1 MLKDGKVKYKEN
13 KKMKVLLINGSLHE
27 KGCTYTALSEVE
39 KALNANGV
47 ETEIYWIGQ
56 NATSGCKGCW
66 ACKKTKK
73 CVIDDGVNEFVEKCA
88 QVDGFVFG
96 SPVYYASAAGALVS
110 FMDRVFYSGGKN
122 LAYKPAAAV
131 VSCRRAGAS
140 TTFDVINKYFTINNM
155 PVVGSNYWN
164 EIHGNTAEE
173 ASQDEEGLQ
182 TMRILGNNMA
192 WLLKCIQLGK
202 EAGLEP
208 VRERKIM
215 TNFIR

>member
-1 MLKDGKVKYKEN
+1 
-13 KKMKVLLINGSLHE
+13 MKVLLINGSQHE
-27 KGCTYTALSEVE
+27 KGCTYTALAEVA

-47 ETEIYWIGQ
+47 ETEIYQVPQEIR
-56 NATSGCKGCW
+56 GCKGCW
-66 ACKKTKK
+66 ACKKTKQ
-73 CVIDDGVNEFVEKCA
+73 CVIDDGVNEFVAKAA
-88 QVDGFVFG
+88 QFDGFVFG
-96 SPVYYASAAGALVS
+96 SPVYYASASGGLVA

-173 ASQDEEGLQ
+173 ALQDEEGLQ
-182 TMRILGNNMA
+182 IMRVLGNNMA
-192 WLLKCIQLGK
+192 WLLKCIALGK
-202 EAGLEP
+202 EAGLAPE
-208 VRERKIM
+208 RERKIM
-215 TNFIR
+215 TNFIRS

>member
-1 MLKDGKVKYKEN
+1 
-13 KKMKVLLINGSLHE
+13 MKVLLVNGSLHE
-27 KGCTYTALSEVE
+27 KGCTYTALAEVE
-39 KALNANGV
+39 KALRDNGI
-47 ETEIYWIGQ
+47 ETEIFQ
-56 NATSGCKGCW
+56 LNQHKPQGCRGCW
-66 ACKKTKK
+66 VCKQTKK
-73 CVIDDGVNEFVEKCA
+73 CVIDDGVNEFVAKAAEA
-88 QVDGFVFG
+88 DGFIFG

-155 PVVGSNYWN
+155 PVVSSNYWN

-173 ASQDEEGLQ
+173 AAQDAEGLQ

-192 WLLKCIQLGK
+192 WLLKCIEIGK
-202 EAGLEP
+202 LEGLEP
-208 VRERKIM
+208 VKERKIW

>member
-1 MLKDGKVKYKEN
+1 
-13 KKMKVLLINGSLHE
+13 MKVLLVNGSHHE
-27 KGCTYTALSEVE
+27 KGCTYTALAEAA

-56 NATSGCKGCW
+56 NETSGCKGCW
-66 ACKKTKK
+66 ACKKLRK
-73 CVIDDGVNEFVEKCA
+73 CVIEDGLNEFVEKA
-88 QVDGFVFG
+88 ASFDGYVFG
-96 SPVYYASAAGALVS
+96 SPVYYASAAGALIS
-110 FMDRVFYSGGKN
+110 FMDRLFYSGGRA

-155 PVVGSNYWN
+155 PIVSSNYWN
-164 EIHGNTAEE
+164 EIHGNKAEE
-173 ASQDEEGLQ
+173 AAQDEEGLQ

-192 WLLKCIQLGK
+192 WLLKCIELGK
-202 EAGLEP
+202 IEGLEP
-208 VRERKIM
+208 VKEKKIM

>member
-1 MLKDGKVKYKEN
+1 
-13 KKMKVLLINGSLHE
+13 MKVLLVNGSQHE
-27 KGCTYTALSEVE
+27 KGCTYTALNEVA

-47 ETEIYWIGQ
+47 ETEIFWIGKHQ
-56 NATSGCKGCW
+56 VSGCRGCW
-66 ACKKTKK
+66 VCKKTRK
-73 CVIDDGVNEFVEKCA
+73 CVIDDGVNEFVEKA
-88 QVDGFVFG
+88 AEFDGYVFG

-155 PVVGSNYWN
+155 QIVGSNYWN

-173 ASQDEEGLQ
+173 AAQDEEGLQ

-192 WLLKCIQLGK
+192 WLLKCLQLGK
-202 EAGLEP
+202 EAGLAPE
-208 VRERKIM
+208 RERKIM

>member
-1 MLKDGKVKYKEN
+1 
-13 KKMKVLLINGSLHE
+13 MKVLLVNGSSHE
-27 KGCTYTALSEVE
+27 KGCTYTALAEVA

-47 ETEIYWIGQ
+47 ETEIYWLGQ
-56 NATSGCKGCW
+56 NQISGCKGCW
-66 ACKKTKK
+66 ACKKVKK
-73 CVIDDGVNEFVEKCA
+73 CVIDDGVNEFVAKAAEF
-88 QVDGFVFG
+88 DGFVFG

-122 LAYKPAAAV
+122 LAFKPAAAV

-155 PVVGSNYWN
+155 PIVGSNYWN

-173 ASQDEEGLQ
+173 AAQDAEGLQ
-182 TMRILGNNMA
+182 TMRMLGNNMA
-192 WLLKCIQLGK
+192 WLLKCIAFGK
-202 EAGLEP
+202 EAGIAPET
-208 VRERKIM
+208 EKKIW

>member
-1 MLKDGKVKYKEN
+1 
-13 KKMKVLLINGSLHE
+13 MKVMLVNGSQHE
-27 KGCTYTALSEVE
+27 KGCTYTALAEVA
-39 KALNANGV
+39 KALNDNGV
-47 ETEIYWIGQ
+47 ETEIYWIGKHQ
-56 NATSGCKGCW
+56 VSGCKGCW
-66 ACKKTKK
+66 VCKKTKK
-73 CVIDDGVNEFVEKCA
+73 CVMDDGVNEFVEKA
-88 QVDGFVFG
+88 AGFDGFVFG

-110 FMDRVFYSGGKN
+110 FMDRVFYSGGKH

-173 ASQDEEGLQ
+173 AAQDEEGLQ

-192 WLLKCIQLGK
+192 WLLKCIAIGK
-202 EAGLEP
+202 EEGLEP
-208 VRERKIM
+208 IKERKIM

>member
-1 MLKDGKVKYKEN
+1 
-13 KKMKVLLINGSLHE
+13 MKVLLVNGSLHE
-27 KGCTYTALSEVE
+27 KGCTYTALCEVE

-47 ETEIYWIGQ
+47 DTEIYWIGK
-56 NATSGCKGCW
+56 NVTSGCTGCW
-66 ACKKTKK
+66 ACKKTGK
-73 CVIDDGVNEFVEKCA
+73 CVIDDGVNEFVQKA
-88 QVDGFVFG
+88 AKADGYIFG

-155 PVVGSNYWN
+155 QIVGSNYWN
-164 EIHGNTAEE
+164 EIHGNKPEE
-173 ASQDEEGLQ
+173 VLQDEEGLQ
-182 TMRILGNNMA
+182 TMRVLGNNMA
-192 WLLKCIQLGK
+192 WLLKCIELGK
-202 EAGLEP
+202 QAGVEP
-208 VRERKIM
+208 VKEKKVW

>member
-1 MLKDGKVKYKEN
+1 
-13 KKMKVLLINGSLHE
+13 MKVLLVNGSLHE
-27 KGCTYTALSEVE
+27 KGCTYTALAEVE

-47 ETEIYWIGQ
+47 ETEIYQLCQHQI
-56 NATSGCKGCW
+56 SGCKGCW
-66 ACKKTKK
+66 ACKKVKK
-73 CVIDDGVNEFVEKCA
+73 CVIDDGVNEFVEKAAAC
-88 QVDGFVFG
+88 DGFVFG
-96 SPVYYASAAGALVS
+96 SPVYYASAAGTLVS

-173 ASQDEEGLQ
+173 ASRDEEGLQ
-182 TMRILGNNMA
+182 TMRVLGNNMA
-192 WLLKCIQLGK
+192 WLLKCIELGK
-202 EAGLEP
+202 ASGLEP
-208 VRERKIM
+208 VKERKIM

>member
-1 MLKDGKVKYKEN
+1 
-13 KKMKVLLINGSLHE
+13 MKVLLVNGSCHE
-27 KGCTYTALSEVE
+27 KGCTYTALAEVE

-47 ETEIYWIGQ
+47 ETEIFQLSGKKI
-56 NATSGCKGCW
+56 SGCNGCW
-66 ACKKTKK
+66 ACKKIKK
-73 CVIDDGVNEFVEKCA
+73 CVIEDGVNEFVAKAAEF
-88 QVDGFVFG
+88 DGFVFG
-96 SPVYYASAAGALVS
+96 SPVYYASASGNLIS
-110 FMDRVFYSGGKN
+110 FMDRVFYSGGKF

-155 PVVGSNYWN
+155 PIVGSNYWN

-173 ASQDEEGLQ
+173 AAQDEEGLQ

-192 WLLKCIQLGK
+192 WLLKCLALGK
-202 EAGLEP
+202 EAGVEP
-208 VRERKIM
+208 VKERKIM

>member
-1 MLKDGKVKYKEN
+1 
-13 KKMKVLLINGSLHE
+13 MKVLLVNGSYHE
-27 KGCTYTALSEVE
+27 KGCTYTALAEVA

-47 ETEIYWIGQ
+47 ETEIYWLGQ
-56 NATSGCKGCW
+56 NQVSGCKGCW
-66 ACKKTKK
+66 ACKKIKK
-73 CVIDDGVNEFVEKCA
+73 CVIDDGMNEFVEKA
-88 QVDGFVFG
+88 AEFDGYVFG

-110 FMDRVFYSGGKN
+110 FMDRVFYSGGKH

-155 PVVGSNYWN
+155 PIVASNYWN

-173 ASQDEEGLQ
+173 AAQDPEGLQ
-182 TMRILGNNMA
+182 TMRVLGNNMA
-192 WLLKCIQLGK
+192 WLLKCIALGK
-202 EAGLEP
+202 EAGIAPET
-208 VRERKIM
+208 EKKIW

>member
-1 MLKDGKVKYKEN
+1 
-13 KKMKVLLINGSLHE
+13 MKVLLVNGSCHE
-27 KGCTYTALSEVE
+27 KGCTYTALAEVA

-47 ETEIYWIGQ
+47 ETEIYQLGGKKI
-56 NATSGCKGCW
+56 SGCNGCW
-66 ACKKTKK
+66 ACKKIKK
-73 CVIDDGVNEFVEKCA
+73 CVVEDGVNEFVEKAA
-88 QVDGFVFG
+88 QFDGFVFG
-96 SPVYYASAAGALVS
+96 SPVYYASASGNLVS
-110 FMDRVFYSGGKN
+110 FMDRVFYSGGKL

-155 PVVGSNYWN
+155 PIVGSNYWN

-173 ASQDEEGLQ
+173 AAQDEEGLQ

-192 WLLKCIQLGK
+192 WLLKCLQLGK
-202 EAGLEP
+202 DAGVEP
-208 VRERKIM
+208 VKERKVM

>member
-1 MLKDGKVKYKEN
+1 
-13 KKMKVLLINGSLHE
+13 MKVLLVNGSQHE
-27 KGCTYTALSEVE
+27 KGCTYTALNEVA

-47 ETEIYWIGQ
+47 ETEIFWIGKHQ
-56 NATSGCKGCW
+56 VSGCRGCW
-66 ACKKTKK
+66 VCKKTKK
-73 CVIDDGVNEFVEKCA
+73 CVIEDGVNEFVEKA
-88 QVDGFVFG
+88 AEFDGYVFG

-155 PVVGSNYWN
+155 QIVGSNYWN

-173 ASQDEEGLQ
+173 AAQDEEGLQ

-192 WLLKCIQLGK
+192 WLLKCLQLGK
-202 EAGLEP
+202 EAGLAPE
-208 VRERKIM
+208 RERKIM